1 MSTAM
6 RPIVMSIV
14 SWIRD
19 KKSME
24 RSMGLGLCPPK
35 SMQRWKIKRM
45 LLAEIP
51 ILTSENRVI
60 FRIVLVWSVLALFI
74 IGG

>member
-1 MSTAM
+1 MSTAI

-24 RSMGLGLCPPK
+24 RSMGLGLCPPNN
-35 SMQRWKIKRM
+35 MQRWKRKRM

-51 ILTSENRVI
+51 TLTSENTVT

-74 IGG
+74 VGG

>member
-1 MSTAM
+1 
-6 RPIVMSIV
+6 MSII

-35 SMQRWKIKRM
+35 SMQRWKKKRM

-51 ILTSENRVI
+51 TLTSENRVI
-60 FRIVLVWSVLALFI
+60 FRNMLVWSVLTLFI
-74 IGG
+74 VGG